1 MSSKPGAPTLTDK
14 ESSEVLKDVTKVKE
28 YLKKLERAG
37 AEPPKNL
44 KTAIGKLE
52 TATKS
57 GKDVDKAADEAYK
70 ELKRHADNMKDD
82 CKNIEKQHEAAS
94 KTGKESKFQGKG
106 ATYTLDPSVVGANVG
121 KSLNDAVKWLAP
133 DDICKRWEKC
143 GK

>member
-37 AEPPKNL
+37 AEPPKDL
-44 KTAIGKLE
+44 KTAISKLE

-57 GKDVDKAADEAYK
+57 GKDVGQAADEAY
-70 ELKRHADNMKDD
+70 EQLKRHANNMKDD
-82 CKNIEKQHEAAS
+82 CKNIEKHHEAAS
-94 KTGKESKFQGKG
+94 KNGKESKFQGKG
-106 ATYTLDPSVVGANVG
+106 AKYALDAEADGADVS
-121 KSLNDAVKWLAP
+121 KSLQEAMKWLSP
-133 DDICKRWEKC
+133 DDICKRWERC